1 MVVYIA
7 LLGILMT
14 GALLGAWQILQG
26 SAQVSSRTTP
36 QDEESFVLGK
46 LNWALQGVKT
56 IDPPNA
62 GAPYGSVLSLT
73 KYDATT
79 VDVCLK
85 SQTIWMRENKTG
97 GLCGDGSYL
106 PITTPNVVVNALNFH
121 YIAGPPVGFEAA
133 VTINGFVGS
142 TTKYVR

>member
-1 MVVYIA
+1 
-7 LLGILMT
+7 MT
-14 GALLGAWQILQG
+14 GGLLGAWQILQG

-46 LNWALQGVKT
+46 LNWALEGVKT
-56 IDPPNA
+56 ITTPNT
-62 GAPYGSVLSLT
+62 GAPYGSALSLT

-79 VDVCLK
+79 VDVCVK

-97 GLCGDGSYL
+97 GSCGDSSYAS
-106 PITTPNVVVNALNFH
+106 TTTSNVTVSALNFH
-121 YIAGPPVGFEAA
+121 YIAGPPVGLEAA